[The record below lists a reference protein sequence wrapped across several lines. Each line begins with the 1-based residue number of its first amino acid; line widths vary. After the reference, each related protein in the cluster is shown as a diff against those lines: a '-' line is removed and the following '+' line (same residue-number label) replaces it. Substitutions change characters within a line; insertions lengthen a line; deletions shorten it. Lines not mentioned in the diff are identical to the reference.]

1 LCEYSDKNNTKLA
14 TINNHEWKIRIPI
27 IGIYFLE
34 HKLDSTD
41 ASIIGVN
48 RSYKDLVTGE
58 LLTVK
63 ESFIESLTHDSYVIQ
78 IPQLAQKRRN
88 ELEILLSIFDQSI
101 FVDMGQHF
109 LNIKEEDYPDNYRPI
124 IHRLQAAILELEIR
138 KQIEIEDGILDDFE
152 NMQRELLNLSHK
164 IAEAKQGT
172 DGARQ
177 ETAQARREADEARPN
192 AAESDRMAEEARQET
207 TKIKREADEG
217 KKTTCSR
224 SNHYCLQLNSVSRCS
239 NKLLPAVTG
248 KWHFLNSEQTCG
260 NQNINILLDRASVTM
275 QTMRYNSYGRRVG
288 FCCAK
293 KFKPGRR
300 HYRKHITWVFKHKG
314 EVRLWNFSTIY
325 LLGNFTDMCK
335 IFIRGSCFNDY
346 VAHCNPPKPLTNLV
360 QSVFQFPQSL
370 LSRPIL
376 PYL

>member
-1 LCEYSDKNNTKLA
+1 MQIANPIYDVVFKYLMKDTKISKLLISAIIGEEIESLDFRPQEFTTDVEGRIGLLTVCRLNFIATINSSAGRKQVLIELQKAKYATDITRFKEYLDREYSDKNNTQLA
-14 TINNHEWKIRIPI
+14 TINNHELKIRIPI

-48 RSYKDLVTGE
+48 RSHKDLVTGD

-192 AAESDRMAEEARQET
+192 AAESDRIAEEARQET
-207 TKIKREADEG
+207 AKIKREADEG
-217 KKTTCSR
+217 KKTVARNLKAAGVALTTIM
-224 SNHYCLQLNSVSRCS
+224 Q
-239 NKLLPAVTG
+239 ATG
-248 KWHFLNSEQTCG
+248 
-260 NQNINILLDRASVTM
+260 
-275 QTMRYNSYGRRVG
+275 
-288 FCCAK
+288 
-293 KFKPGRR
+293 
-300 HYRKHITWVFKHKG
+300 
-314 EVRLWNFSTIY
+314 
-325 LLGNFTDMCK
+325 
-335 IFIRGSCFNDY
+335 
-346 VAHCNPPKPLTNLV
+346 
-360 QSVFQFPQSL
+360 
-370 LSRPIL
+370 LSREEIENV
-376 PYL
+376 